1 MIVKI
6 VKSYRDTDLESA
18 LIPGSRNNTEV
29 LVNVSDER
37 ADQLIEAGVAEK
49 YTVIESK
56 EEIINVL
63 ETEPTNVVEEIKAE
77 ETTEEVP
84 VVEEAKEEVAEAVEV
99 LAEEVKT
106 EETKKNNSKKAN
118 K

>member
-6 VKSYRDTDLESA
+6 IKSYRDTDLELA
-18 LIPGSRNNTEV
+18 LIPSSRNNTEV

-37 ADQLIEAGVAEK
+37 AEQLIKAGVAEK

-56 EEIINVL
+56 EEAVNVL
-63 ETEPTNVVEEIKAE
+63 ETEPTI
-77 ETTEEVP
+77 EV
-84 VVEEAKEEVAEAVEV
+84 
-99 LAEEVKT
+99 EEVKT
-106 EETKKNNSKKAN
+106 EETTNVEESKEEVKVEEGKRTNTKRSN

>member
-6 VKSYRDTDLESA
+6 IKSYRDKDLELA

-37 ADQLIEAGVAEK
+37 GNQLIEAGVAEK
-49 YTVIESK
+49 YTVAESK
-56 EEIINVL
+56 DEEINVL
-63 ETEPTNVVEEIKAE
+63 EAEPPIVVDEVKAE
-77 ETTEEVP
+77 ATAEEAP
-84 VVEEAKEEVAEAVEV
+84 VVEETKEEVAEAVEV
-99 LAEEVKT
+99 SAEEVKT
-106 EETKKNNSKKAN
+106 EEAKKNNSKKAN